1 VAPNC
6 CEKSCRNDGSVIF
19 DERSIFC
26 ANHARE
32 EIRRRK
38 MDIGW
43 QTTPTF
49 GARPLIDPKIDI
61 CVILRDEMPSTKGR
75 IIIPEVAKDCLGR
88 IKGEDQYATG
98 LVLAVGPGYQA
109 RRYGAGSQYIRGRK
123 SLRSRPGM
131 HVIFRAKYEQAIFMW
146 RGLALVH
153 DFDVLAEVPIEEE
166 AA

>member
-1 VAPNC
+1 MAPSC
-6 CEKSCRNDGSVIF
+6 CEKWCLNDGSVIF

-32 EIRRRK
+32 EIRQRN
-38 MDIGW
+38 GW

-61 CVILRDEMPSTKGR
+61 CVILRDEPMPLTKGR
-75 IIIPEVAKDCLGR
+75 IIIPEVAKDRFGR

-109 RRYGAGSQYIRGRK
+109 RRYGAGSQYIHGRK

-131 HVIFRAKYEQAIFMW
+131 HVIFRAKYEQAILVW

-153 DFDVLAEVPIEEE
+153 DFDVLAEVPVEEQ